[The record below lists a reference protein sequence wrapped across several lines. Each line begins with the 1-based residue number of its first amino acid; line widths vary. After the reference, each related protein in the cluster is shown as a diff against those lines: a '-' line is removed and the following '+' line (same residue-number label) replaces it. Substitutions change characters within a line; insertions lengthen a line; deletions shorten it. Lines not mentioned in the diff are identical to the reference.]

1 MSEKLITIQ
10 QLCEIFQVSRSTV
23 DRWRKDGL
31 PCLKIG
37 RNIRFNEEVA
47 INWIKNIN
55 HNKAIE
61 TQKNCN

>member
-23 DRWRKDGL
+23 DRWRKAGL